1 MGGEPAMNPHPRV
14 AVVGMATVDYF
25 YLLPTYPAEDTENAA
40 LEHHIVVGGPAGRGA
55 IAAARLGGDVR
66 LLATCGVGGHADVL
80 SQHLSREGIAATW
93 VSSDTP
99 SQHSAVILAKDRSTR
114 STIWLGR
121 PRADERT
128 LALIP
133 EFVREADVV
142 LLDCTDEALTRRR
155 CRCQNLRSPQ
165 RDRHRLVQGLLGR
178 CRTGCGSCYRP
189 HEVVQRPSRLTSH
202 PATSPPG
209 PPEESEF
216 WPQTAGDRGG
226 HYLEVGSDSP
236 SSWVAADVDAIDT
249 CGAGDTFHGAYAWAV
264 GAGMS
269 TAERFTVAAWSAG
282 LKATAVG
289 NSAIPTWPDLQRAS
303 GGIV

>member
-1 MGGEPAMNPHPRV
+1 
-14 AVVGMATVDYF
+14 MATVDYL

-99 SQHSAVILAKDRSTR
+99 SQHSAVILAKDNATR
-114 STIWLGR
+114 STIWLGQ

-128 LALIP
+128 LALVP

-142 LLDCTDEALTRRR
+142 LLDCTDEALTRAVVAAARAFGVPSVIDTGSFKAFSVDVVPDVDHVIAPKKWFSA
-155 CRCQNLRSPQ
+155 QSP
-165 RDRHRLVQGLLGR
+165 DFTPIDLA
-178 CRTGCGSCYRP
+178 S
-189 HEVVQRPSRLTSH
+189 
-202 PATSPPG
+202 
-209 PPEESEF
+209 
-216 WPQTAGDRGG
+216 WPTRGIRVLAATAGDRGG
-226 HYLEVGSDSP
+226 YYLEAGSPSP
-236 SSWVAADVDAIDT
+236 SSWMAAGVDAIDT
-249 CGAGDTFHGAYAWAV
+249 CGAGDTFHGAYTWAV

-269 TAERFTVAAWSAG
+269 TADCFTVAAWSAG

-289 NSAIPTWPDLQRAS
+289 NTAIPTWPDLQRAA